1 MATPGQAGRSRK
13 EEDTDGRVE
22 DTGAVEAAVVPW
34 YSMSLVT
41 IRTLRDAVT
50 KSYPSFDARECEQ
63 IVELITEE
71 GEGALKPEV

>member
-1 MATPGQAGRSRK
+1 
-13 EEDTDGRVE
+13 
-22 DTGAVEAAVVPW
+22 
-34 YSMSLVT
+34 MSLVT